1 MEGSSPSRA
10 TGQGF
15 VVLDSAREIT
25 DDPELATLELKK
37 FVGIPVA
44 TRIRNWLID
53 QPDRKMLP
61 IDFTGVRAMNLSV
74 AEELGPTLMQ
84 TINNDVS
91 FSHKYPVFIIAAPE
105 PLYTFARSFAQLNWN
120 GLARVRNLTEATAF
134 ASPILSRGAETFV
147 VLGLLSDQMM
157 RILAL
162 AEKRAQQGLPLT
174 SETLQELSFLTGTQL
189 SARSKRLTELY
200 ARRLLAFVDNPEKPK
215 ERLFSPV
222 WRMDE

>member
-10 TGQGF
+10 SGHRF
-15 VVLDSAREIT
+15 AVLDSARQIT
-25 DDPELATLELKK
+25 DDSDLSTLELKK
-37 FVGIPVA
+37 YVGIPLA
-44 TRIRNWLID
+44 TRIRHWLIE
-53 QPDRKMLP
+53 QPDRKMLS

-91 FSHKYPVFIIAAPE
+91 FAHKYPVFMIDAPE
-105 PLYTFARSFAQLNWN
+105 PLYTYARAFSQLNWN

-134 ASPILSRGAETFV
+134 ASPIFVRGTDTFV
-147 VLGLLSDQMM
+147 ILGMLSDQMM
-157 RILAL
+157 RILDL
-162 AEKRAQQGLPLT
+162 AEKRAQQGLPVT
-174 SETLQELSFLTGTQL
+174 SETLQELRFLTGTQL

-215 ERLFSPV
+215 ERLFRPV

>member
-10 TGQGF
+10 TGPGF
-15 VVLDSAREIT
+15 AVLDSAREIT
-25 DDPELATLELKK
+25 GDTELSTLELKK

-44 TRIRNWLID
+44 SSIRHWLLD
-53 QPDRKMLP
+53 QPDRKMLS

-91 FSHKYPVFIIAAPE
+91 FAHKYPVYIIAAPE
-105 PLYTFARSFAQLNWN
+105 PLYTLSRAFAQWNWN
-120 GLARVRNLTEATAF
+120 GLARVRNLTEPTAF
-134 ASPILSRGAETFV
+134 ASSIFTRDRETFV
-147 VLGLLSDQMM
+147 ILGFLSEQMM
-157 RILAL
+157 RILSL
-162 AEKRAQQGLPLT
+162 AEQRAQQGLPLT
-174 SETLQELSFLTGTQL
+174 SETLHELSFLIGTQL

-222 WRMDE
+222 WRMNE